1 MEGRMTSDPKSVVF
15 KFLGHM
21 ATGDV
26 AEIEKAGAMFAED
39 AEFWIIGNLPMS
51 GMVRGRE
58 AILEKR
64 FRPGAKL
71 TVPGSKQLQIGK
83 AITEGEYVA
92 VEWKSQRKVVD
103 GPDYHNEFFGLF
115 QVRNGEIILLR
126 EYMDTLAVKESRWR
140 ETQENL
146 R

>member
-1 MEGRMTSDPKSVVF
+1 MTSDPKSVVF
-15 KFLGHM
+15 QFLGYM
-21 ATGDV
+21 ASGDI
-26 AEIEKAGAMFAED
+26 ADIEKAGAMFAED

-58 AILEKR
+58 AIMERR

-71 TVPGSKQLQIGK
+71 TVPGSKRLQIGMSV
-83 AITEGEYVA
+83 TEGEYVA
-92 VEWKSQRKVVD
+92 CEWKSQRKVVD

-115 QVRNGEIILLR
+115 QVRNGEIKLLR